1 MKLPPYCRR
10 QVVLPQRLQTRTKT
24 KLMNLTESIPSY
36 DLLVSLDRSDRTA
49 ALALMDLRRAV
60 FITEGVIDLAPE
72 AMDAWWRALRA
83 AHPDARIAVAFEQPA
98 PNLLAFFA
106 PRKPAAIYALN
117 PSATWAYRQALTV
130 SRARNDPSDA
140 RDQALYVSKHLA
152 ELTPWAPPAAAVVQL
167 DRLTLSRRKRVD
179 ERTALT
185 NQLQAALKRYFP
197 QALELLHEHLWRP
210 MNLEFLR
217 KWPSVQKLQ
226 TVPLSRLR
234 TFYHK
239 HGSRSEARWTQRTS
253 LIAKLVP
260 LAEAGLA
267 DELEVAALVDQIEVL
282 NESVHRHDQAIA
294 GLFAAQGE
302 AAERIAAL
310 PGAGPIL
317 APRIFAAVERHAPN
331 CEGPEALAAA
341 VGVAPVTDQSGKMRK
356 VYRRL
361 RCDNHTRQ
369 GFIEWAKESA
379 KQSAWAKAFVEQRQE
394 RGQAFYSIIRA
405 LAYKWVRILWKCWRD
420 RVAYNEET
428 YLDVLRKKGS
438 PLVPKTEAISTP

>member
-1 MKLPPYCRR
+1 
-10 QVVLPQRLQTRTKT
+10 
-24 KLMNLTESIPSY
+24 MNVTESTPSY

-49 ALALMDLRRAV
+49 ALALMDLRRGV
-60 FITEGVIDLAPE
+60 FITEATIDLAPE
-72 AMDAWWRALRA
+72 AMDAWWRGLRA
-83 AHPDARIAVAFEQPA
+83 AHPQARIAVAFEQPA

-117 PSATWAYRQALTV
+117 PSATWAYRQSLTV

-140 RDQALYVSKHLA
+140 RDQALYVSKHL
-152 ELTPWAPPAAAVVQL
+152 EQLKPWAPPAAAVVQL
-167 DRLTLSRRKRVD
+167 ERLTLSRRKRVD

-197 QALELLHEHLWRP
+197 QALDLLHEHLWRA

-234 TFYHK
+234 KFYHQ
-239 HGSRSEARWTQRTS
+239 HGSRSEARWTQRTG

-260 LAEAGLA
+260 LAEAGLS

-282 NESVHRHDQAIA
+282 NESVHKHDQAIA
-294 GLFAAQGE
+294 ELFGSEGE
-302 AAERIAAL
+302 RAERIAAL

-317 APRIFAAVERHAPN
+317 APRIYAAVERHAPN
-331 CEGPEALAAA
+331 CESAQAMAAA
-341 VGVAPVTDQSGKMRK
+341 VGVAPVTDQSGKKER

-379 KQSAWAKAFVEQRQE
+379 KQSVWAKAFVEQRQE
-394 RGQAFYSIIRA
+394 RGQGFYAIIRA
-405 LAYKWVRILWKCWRD
+405 LAYKWIRILWKCWQD
-420 RVAYNEET
+420 GSAYNEEQ
-428 YLDVLRKKGS
+428 YIERLRQKGS
-438 PLVPKTEAISTP
+438 PLVPKTEAISTA